1 MTSDK
6 DGDTS
11 VFERELPD
19 ADVVISQPFW
29 PAYLTA
35 ERIQSLFLIEEMER
49 VKQTI
54 GEEAYQA
61 GRFADAIALYTEL
74 SMADELQPFLTL
86 AAYRLIT

>member
-1 MTSDK
+1 M
-6 DGDTS
+6 
-11 VFERELPD
+11 
-19 ADVVISQPFW
+19 
-29 PAYLTA
+29 
-35 ERIQSLFLIEEMER
+35 
-49 VKQTI
+49 KQTI